1 MNYSIDQTATD
12 IVLTPAARARGTVI
26 WLHGLGA
33 DGHDFVP
40 IASALELPTTLPLK
54 FIFPHASER
63 PITLN
68 GGYRMRAWYDIAGLA
83 LDAKEDVAG
92 ISESEQRVHS
102 YIDRE
107 GALGIPPENI
117 VLAGFSQ
124 GSAIAIHTALRFP
137 QRLAGLIALSGYLL
151 QRDKLSLQ
159 GSAANKELPIFM
171 AHGEYDDIVPR
182 ALADMSRNLI
192 VQQGYRVEWHAYP
205 IGHEVSPQEVADIA
219 QWIGKVL
226 YASV

>member
-1 MNYSIDQTATD
+1 MNYSIDQTANE
-12 IVLTPAARARGTVI
+12 IVLTPAARVRGTVI

-40 IASALELPTTLPLK
+40 IAAALELPTTLPLK
-54 FIFPHASER
+54 FIFPHAPER

-68 GGYRMRAWYDIAGLA
+68 GGYRMRAWYDISGLA

-92 ISESEQRVHS
+92 ISESEQRVRS

-107 GALGIPPENI
+107 GALGIAPENI

-151 QRDKLSLQ
+151 QRDKLSLH

-171 AHGEYDDIVPR
+171 AHGEYDDIVPL

-192 VQQGYRVEWHAYP
+192 VQQGYGVGWHGYP
-205 IGHEVSPQEVADIA
+205 MGHEVSPQEVADIA
-219 QWIGKVL
+219 QWLGKVP